1 MNKVDEIFRE
11 LFKISQERIYDDA
24 TMNDI
29 PGWDSLTHMDLIA
42 AIEEE
47 FAIELDGDEIAEMT
61 SIENV
66 RKIIVSKNADRQ

>member
-1 MNKVDEIFRE
+1 MKKVDKIFKI
-11 LFKISQERIYDDA
+11 LFKISQEKIYDDA

-47 FAIELDGDEIAEMT
+47 FAIVLDGDEIAEMT
-61 SIENV
+61 SIGNI
-66 RKIIVSKNADRQ
+66 RKILVSKNGDR